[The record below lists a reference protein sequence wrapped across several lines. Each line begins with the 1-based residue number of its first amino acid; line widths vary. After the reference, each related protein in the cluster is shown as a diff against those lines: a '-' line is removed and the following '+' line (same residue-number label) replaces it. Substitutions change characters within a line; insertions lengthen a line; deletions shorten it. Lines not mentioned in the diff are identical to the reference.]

1 MFNVRFCDNNCNVF
15 LLVGEHLKRRKRKGF
30 ETFAVSSSAYIY
42 KKLKRSR
49 KKSRTFSGRNPRKI
63 QEEIHKEK
71 YLRNLRSAAVVRFAG
86 KATAG
91 FAEGKQYCGWGQQ
104 QASTILRNIYCN
116 TGIYCQNLNIQ
127 KAVQGCLFVCGLYI
141 PYLTKATDFPVRLN
155 E

>member
-1 MFNVRFCDNNCNVF
+1 MLYDIVNFLTTYQPSNVGRSQKTKPKNLSVLMFNVLFCDNNCNVF

-49 KKSRTFSGRNPRKI
+49 KKSRIFSGRNPRKI

-91 FAEGKQYCGWGQQ
+91 FAEGKQYCGWGQR

-116 TGIYCQNLNIQ
+116 TGTY
-127 KAVQGCLFVCGLYI
+127 Y
-141 PYLTKATDFPVRLN
+141 
-155 E
+155 